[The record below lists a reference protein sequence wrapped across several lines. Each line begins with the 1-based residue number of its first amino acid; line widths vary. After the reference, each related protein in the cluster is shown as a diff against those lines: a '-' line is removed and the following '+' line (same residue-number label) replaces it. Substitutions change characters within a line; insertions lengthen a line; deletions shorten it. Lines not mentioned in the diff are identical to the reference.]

1 MKKSTKMD
9 TLKMDTSTN
18 AGLPHYSVDDE
29 AYEGEAIFTVGE
41 VETLDPETRKL
52 IDSVCDGVEVASDEE
67 IMAAGL
73 PLTATF
79 DGRTFNGALTI

>member
-1 MKKSTKMD
+1 MKKN

-29 AYEGEAIFTVGE
+29 VYEGEVIFTVGE

-52 IDSVCDGVEVASDEE
+52 IDSVCEGVEVASDEE
-67 IMAAGL
+67 MLAAGL
-73 PLTATF
+73 PMSSMI
-79 DGRTFNGALTI
+79 DGRTSI

>member
-18 AGLPHYSVDDE
+18 AGLPHYSVDEE

-41 VETLDPETRKL
+41 VETLDAETRKL

-67 IMAAGL
+67 MLAAGL
-73 PLTATF
+73 PMSSMI
-79 DGRTFNGALTI
+79 DGRTSI

>member
-1 MKKSTKMD
+1 MKKSTKTD

-41 VETLDPETRKL
+41 VEIIDAETRKL
-52 IDSVCDGVEVASDEE
+52 IDSVCEGVEVASDEE
-67 IMAAGL
+67 LRAMGL
-73 PLTATF
+73 PPL
-79 DGRTFNGALTI
+79 D

>member
-18 AGLPHYSVDDE
+18 AGLPHYSVDEE

-41 VETLDPETRKL
+41 VETFDPETRKL
-52 IDSVCDGVEVASDEE
+52 IDSVCEGVEVASDEE
-67 IMAAGL
+67 IRAMGL
-73 PLTATF
+73 PPI
-79 DGRTFNGALTI
+79 G